1 MITGYSVASVAGRA
15 GPALVEN
22 ATQLSSAQLI
32 SAQLTLHLRE

>member
-22 ATQLSSAQLI
+22 ATQLSSAQL
-32 SAQLTLHLRE
+32 TLHLRE